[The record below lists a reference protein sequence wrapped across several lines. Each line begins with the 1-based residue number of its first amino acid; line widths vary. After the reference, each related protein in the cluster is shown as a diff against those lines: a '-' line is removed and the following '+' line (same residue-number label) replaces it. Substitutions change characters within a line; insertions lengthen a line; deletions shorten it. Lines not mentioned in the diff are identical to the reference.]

1 MDAGIRPFPL
11 VVQRSYGFLV
21 PRNDRASLALCQN
34 LQRIAECLSTASG
47 AQPCARVSSQRHVLV
62 RPVRIAVRC
71 CGTVLPTQASGQ
83 APLCTSGRILRPCQ
97 YARFAARLLNVEQWA
112 PRVRARR
119 TCTPPWLRAMLTTLR
134 GRLLIGIVASL
145 WAGGAIVV
153 LPDRGWIVLVIV
165 PFLLGQFYAY
175 ALRTWWSVGL
185 LPVAYLLGALGAAA
199 LFPPEDALTFAEAA
213 GAALAFALGLT
224 LVCATLAVL
233 DRRSEG

>member
-1 MDAGIRPFPL
+1 
-11 VVQRSYGFLV
+11 
-21 PRNDRASLALCQN
+21 
-34 LQRIAECLSTASG
+34 
-47 AQPCARVSSQRHVLV
+47 
-62 RPVRIAVRC
+62 
-71 CGTVLPTQASGQ
+71 
-83 APLCTSGRILRPCQ
+83 
-97 YARFAARLLNVEQWA
+97 
-112 PRVRARR
+112 
-119 TCTPPWLRAMLTTLR
+119 MLTTLR

-153 LPDRGWIVLVIV
+153 VPDRGWTVLVIV

-199 LFPPEDALTFAEAA
+199 LFPPEDALKFAEAA

-233 DRRSEG
+233 DRQSEG